1 LTVIAV
7 LGTWIDLFAIFWASP
22 NGIAGGCGGAGTG
35 FALLLLAVMGVG
47 LLFISLV
54 ALIGSLFMWFRIEW
68 GPPLVIFPNLLAMGF
83 DAWWRPVDA
92 GQLTE
97 GLILVALAVVPA
109 IAILVTLR
117 PLLTTGT
124 VTVRIVEAAA
134 LGAVAVPIL
143 WLYVYGMSSDLSLA
157 FQQLPPAAVAT
168 ACRGGG

>member
-1 LTVIAV
+1 LTAIAV

-22 NGIAGGCGGAGTG
+22 NGIAGGCGGGSTG
-35 FALLLLAVMGVG
+35 FAVLLLAVVGVG
-47 LLFISLV
+47 LLFVSLV
-54 ALIGSLFMWFRIEW
+54 ALTGSLLMWFKPEW
-68 GPPLVIFPNLLAMGF
+68 GPPLVIFANLLAMGF
-83 DAWWRPVDA
+83 DAWWRPANA

-109 IAILVTLR
+109 LAILVTLR
-117 PLLTTGT
+117 PLLTIGS

-157 FQQLPPAAVAT
+157 FQQLPPAAVAA